1 MTKKSASKAR
11 PRMKVSVPEGPPP
24 ALDAWFRFGTQAFGF
39 TQSMLD
45 LFKAYYPPKEREA
58 PGTATNAVLLGI
70 LSELAKNGELVVPA
84 SSAFN
89 DISKL
94 RLEFDDQHQLI
105 TIKVVP

>member
-1 MTKKSASKAR
+1 MQ
-11 PRMKVSVPEGPPP
+11 VSVPEGPPP

-45 LFKAYYPPKEREA
+45 LFTAYYPPKEKISST
-58 PGTATNAVLLGI
+58 PSTAVLLGI
-70 LSELAKNGELVVPA
+70 LAELAKSGDLVVPA

-94 RLEFDDQHQLI
+94 QLKFDDKHQLI
-105 TIKVVP
+105 TIKVVA